1 MSFKFVHLDKGF
13 SFPNVEL
20 FSNLIFLTAGVET
33 FVSSSCN
40 LESLISII
48 SSERIFK
55 FEDQSLIPELKLPPQ
70 GMITKEYR
78 REINL
83 YDLHKMTINA

>member
-1 MSFKFVHLDKGF
+1 MSFKFVHLDKVF

-33 FVSSSCN
+33 FVSSICN
-40 LESLISII
+40 LESFISI